1 MLFLHTKFTISNRI
15 NMNITLEN
23 IDALNA
29 VVTVAINKKDYNE
42 KVEKVLTDYRKK
54 ANIPGFR
61 KGHVPMGMVK
71 KQYGKSVLV
80 DEVNKILQENLNKY
94 LTEEKLELL
103 GNPLPREQE
112 NLNWDAEDFS
122 FEFELGLAPSF
133 DVNLKN
139 KKAITQYN
147 IVADEKTINDQIVNI
162 RKQYGKI
169 TPAIEI
175 TEETEVTGIFK
186 NEEEEIN
193 NTTTISLDK
202 IKGKTNAGKFLK
214 AKVGDVLK
222 LKTKNLFNQEHE
234 LVSAL
239 KINNELAKDLEV
251 DVTFEITETNNRALA
266 DMDQEFFDKLFGK
279 DAVKSEEELKDRLKE
294 DAGKQ
299 FSQQA
304 DQRLLNDVTEH
315 LVENTK
321 FELPQTFL
329 EKWMQ
334 TSGENPL
341 TAEQAKEEFTKS
353 EKALRYQLIEGKL
366 LKDND
371 IKVQFEDLKA
381 HTTEMVKAQMA
392 QFGQTNPTDEELNG
406 IVARVLSNQDEA
418 RKLSEQL
425 VSQKLLAFYK
435 ENVNLKVKELNY
447 EEFIKEVYS

>member
-1 MLFLHTKFTISNRI
+1 
-15 NMNITLEN
+15 
-23 IDALNA
+23 
-29 VVTVAINKKDYNE
+29 
-42 KVEKVLTDYRKK
+42 
-54 ANIPGFR
+54 
-61 KGHVPMGMVK
+61 
-71 KQYGKSVLV
+71 
-80 DEVNKILQENLNKY
+80 
-94 LTEEKLELL
+94 
-103 GNPLPREQE
+103 
-112 NLNWDAEDFS
+112 
-122 FEFELGLAPSF
+122 
-133 DVNLKN
+133 
-139 KKAITQYN
+139 
-147 IVADEKTINDQIVNI
+147 
-162 RKQYGKI
+162 
-169 TPAIEI
+169 
-175 TEETEVTGIFK
+175 
-186 NEEEEIN
+186 
-193 NTTTISLDK
+193 
-202 IKGKTNAGKFLK
+202 
-214 AKVGDVLK
+214 
-222 LKTKNLFNQEHE
+222 
-234 LVSAL
+234 
-239 KINNELAKDLEV
+239 
-251 DVTFEITETNNRALA
+251 
-266 DMDQEFFDKLFGK
+266 MDQEFFDKLFGK

-321 FELPQTFL
+321 FDLPQTFL